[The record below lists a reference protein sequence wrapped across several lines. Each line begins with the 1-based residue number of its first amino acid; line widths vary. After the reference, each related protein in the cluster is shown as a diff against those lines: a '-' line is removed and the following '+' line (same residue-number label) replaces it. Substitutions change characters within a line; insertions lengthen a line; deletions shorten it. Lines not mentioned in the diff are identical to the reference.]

1 MPNKKLIYLLIIFS
15 ILFWSIGFEIK
26 AAPQITGVSPTEIN
40 VGDSVTISGSGFGA
54 NQDSSTV
61 KFFVGP
67 GDPSGWSNASSITSW
82 SDTQIVAV
90 APTYAQTAAAAIK
103 VTVGGNDAFSALTVK
118 PKVTSVSAST
128 NSVIVRFDNY
138 MDGQPATNPSNY
150 TLVSGG
156 STISLANAWS
166 DFRGNQV
173 AFRNISLTAGN
184 SFTITVGAAVT
195 SLPGTPVDSN
205 FRSASGTV
213 IAAPIITGISPSSGS
228 IGDTITISGNNFGDS
243 QGQSKVYFSAGP
255 PTGGAPPQPVVATSY
270 SSWSNTSISVVV
282 PTGAKAGPIF
292 VVVNGIESD
301 FNPNA
306 FFDIKGNFQCRILD
320 SSNNPITNVCTNG
333 RIVIGSIT
341 GPTLYY
347 VGDSTGTTSCSDSDG
362 LFTIYNVSSMGFA
375 WAFDASGNHI
385 VGSGQQID
393 IAQTVTFSLDG
404 IAKKISGSISGANPN
419 RDIVIFTDPIEET
432 GTGMEW
438 REPVFVHTDAN
449 GAATYNVGL
458 GAAGKYIVGVED
470 PGFKTGT
477 SSSPKIAPAAKEVDV
492 TSANATN
499 INFAF
504 TAATARIHGKI
515 QKAEGKSFTTG
526 PGADVFHVFAYEP
539 KENGLHAS
547 AMPNTTTLEFDLYV
561 IPGVYMVEVG
571 GPDVPFTAEEK
582 IEVKAG
588 DSNFALTDSTTDIT
602 LIIKAPEDYIEGTV
616 KDSGGNGISGASIF
630 AWSETGPGSGQAFTD
645 SNGYYKMYLSP
656 GTYSIEGFTPQYG
669 KLTRRTGIVVSSS
682 LHPTVDFSVSSEMA
696 TISGTVTKGGSA
708 LADAD
713 VWITEGQFGF
723 GINGTR
729 TNTSGQY
736 SLSVPY
742 ASAGTYWLH
751 VARPGMGELYVGQ
764 INSVLDKDHT
774 TLTQDVS
781 VNTATI
787 TVKISPKSSFSQA
800 FVGIHRTGTPM
811 GGFSETDISASG
823 DTFRKY
829 SIEVPKPASGSYTYI
844 VEGGIPNYGPLP
856 TTMTVDGT
864 SQSNNNITVLS
875 TTTTM
880 TIEISLGTV
889 YTISGTIADPDS
901 STTGNQAEGAW
912 VWAAS
917 PTSHGGGEVD
927 ADGNFS
933 FKVMAGTYDIGI
945 DKPGYVGTMIT
956 GADVTAGNY
965 AVASGALT
973 LTSAGST
980 ISGTVSSSSGT
991 ISGAWVWAANG
1002 TGGWAGAKT
1011 NGDGQFSLTVG
1022 SGNWTIRAIAEGY
1035 SESSPLTVSA
1045 GTTGVSITLT
1055 ATSGYTATAPKIEP
1069 ITPKDGGVI
1078 QGENVKFEA
1087 PAGALGT
1094 DTSSGSLT
1102 IEATTN
1108 LPSTNSFKPLGG
1120 KGKEITALDS
1130 SNTKITTLQ
1139 SNVTIEMTYTAADL
1153 STAGIT
1159 QTAAL
1164 DLSLGYWNST
1174 TDTWVA
1180 IPTVA
1185 VPDSAGTGV
1194 TYKGTTNHL
1203 SDFAPLQPSG
1213 GTPPSTPTGL
1223 TATAGNQQVTLSWNA
1238 STGATKYYIYRYRAS
1253 DGTYPYLGQT
1263 TSTSYTD
1270 TGLTNGT
1277 IYTYKVSALNADND
1291 ESAASDEVSAT
1302 PTGGGGGGIFLGDTT
1317 PAAISDIKVSAG
1329 ANSANITWKTN
1340 ESSIS
1345 WIVYGKTTDY
1355 GQEIKT
1361 ETYTT
1366 SHSLSLSDLSP
1377 STTYHY
1383 QIKSKDIAGNIGTYT
1398 DKTFTTLAV
1407 GEVPQV
1413 PAEELE
1419 GITIP
1424 TLEKPISQMTIAELQ
1439 AKIAEFQAVIVKLQE
1454 LLAKLKTPTE
1464 ISGIPAGYKFEKTLK
1479 PGDVSEDVRYLQIF
1493 LNSDPDTRLAET
1505 GPGSAG
1511 NETTRF
1517 GSLTK
1522 AAVIKFQEKYAQ
1534 EILAPW
1540 GLTKG
1545 TGIVGEK
1552 TRAKINQL
1560 LVKH

>member
-1 MPNKKLIYLLIIFS
+1 MSNRKIIIS
-15 ILFWSIGFEIK
+15 LVILSTILWSIGLPIK
-26 AAPQITGVSPTEIN
+26 AAPAITGVSPTEIN

-54 NQDSSTV
+54 SQGSSTV

-67 GDPSGWSNASSITSW
+67 GDSSGWANAQLITSW

-90 APTYAQTAAAAIK
+90 SPNYAQTAAAAIK
-103 VTVGGNDAFSALTVK
+103 VTVGGIDATASLTVK

-128 NSVIVRFDNY
+128 NSVTVKFDNY
-138 MDGQPATNPSNY
+138 MDGQQATNSSNY
-150 TLVSGG
+150 TLVVGG
-156 STISLANAWS
+156 STVSLASAWVE
-166 DFRGNQV
+166 FRGNQ
-173 AFRNISLTAGN
+173 ATFKNISLTVES
-184 SFTITVGAAVT
+184 SFTITVESAVKSIGGT
-195 SLPGTPVDSN
+195 AIDSLHN
-205 FRSASGTV
+205 SATGTV
-213 IAAPIITGISPSSGS
+213 AAAPIITGISPSSGS
-228 IGDTITISGNNFGDS
+228 IGDTITISGNNFGTS

-255 PTGGAPPQPVVATSY
+255 PTGGTPPQPVVATSY
-270 SSWSNTSISVVV
+270 SSWSNTSIQVVV
-282 PTGAKAGPIF
+282 PSGAKAGPLF

-301 FNPNA
+301 FNPNS
-306 FFDIKGNFQCRILD
+306 FFDIKGNFQFKIVD
-320 SSNNPITNVCTNG
+320 SGTGADIGSTNG
-333 RIVIGSIT
+333 RVVIGTIT
-341 GPTLYY
+341 GPTLYN
-347 VGDSTGTTSCSDSDG
+347 DWNITGTTSYSNVDG
-362 LFTIYNVSSMGFA
+362 IFTIFDVSSMGFA
-375 WAFDASGNHI
+375 WAFDASGDHV
-385 VGSGQQID
+385 VGSGSEID
-393 IAQTVTFSLDG
+393 TTQTVTFSLDG
-404 IAKKISGSISGANPN
+404 IARKISGSISGAGAN
-419 RDIVIFTDPIEET
+419 RDIVIFTDPIEES

-438 REPVFVHTDAN
+438 REPVFIHTDAN

-458 GAAGKYIVGVED
+458 GVAGKYIVGVED

-477 SSSPKIAPAAKEVDV
+477 SSSPKIAPATQEVDV

-504 TAATARIHGKI
+504 SAATARIHGKI
-515 QKAEGKSFTTG
+515 QKAEGKTFATG
-526 PGADVFHVFAYEP
+526 PGADVFHIFAYEP

-547 AMPNTTTLEFDLYV
+547 AMPDSTTLEFDLYV
-561 IPGVYMVEVG
+561 NSGVYMIELG
-571 GPDVPFTAEEK
+571 GPNVPFWIEEK
-582 IEVKAG
+582 IEVKT
-588 DSNFALTDSTTDIT
+588 DDPNFALTNSTTDIT
-602 LIIKAPEDYIEGTV
+602 LIIKAPEDYISGTV

-630 AWSETGPGSGQAFTD
+630 AWSETGPGGGQAFTD
-645 SNGYYKMYLSP
+645 TNGYYKMYLSP

-669 KLTRRTGIVVSSS
+669 KLTRKTGIVVSST

-696 TISGTVTKGGSA
+696 TVSGTVTKGGSA

-713 VWITEGQFGF
+713 VWITQGEFGF

-742 ASAGTYWLH
+742 AAAGTYWLH

-764 INSVLDKDHT
+764 MNSVLDKDHT

-781 VNTATI
+781 VNTATV
-787 TVKISPKSSFSQA
+787 TVKISPKSSFDKA

-811 GGFSETDISASG
+811 GGFSETDLSASG

-829 SIEVPKPASGSYTYI
+829 SIEVPKPAAGTTYTYI

-864 SQSNNNITVLS
+864 SQSNNNITILS
-875 TTTTM
+875 TTNTM

-889 YTISGTIADPDS
+889 YTISGTISDPDS
-901 STTGNQAEGAW
+901 ATTGNQAEGAW

-917 PTSHGGGEVD
+917 STSHGGGEV
-927 ADGNFS
+927 AANGTFS

-945 DKPGYVGTMIT
+945 DKPGYVGIMIT
-956 GADVTAGNY
+956 GADITSGNY
-965 AVASGALT
+965 SVASGALT

-980 ISGTVSSSSGT
+980 ITGTVSSSTGL
-991 ISGAWVWAANG
+991 ISSAWVWAANG

-1011 NGDGQFSLTVG
+1011 NGDGQFTLTVG

-1055 ATSGYTATAPKIEP
+1055 AISGYTATAPKIEP
-1069 ITPKDGGVI
+1069 ITPKDGGII
-1078 QGENVKFEA
+1078 QGENVKVEA

-1094 DTSSGSLT
+1094 GTSSGSLT

-1108 LPSTNSFKPLGG
+1108 LPSTNSFKPLGS
-1120 KGKEITALDS
+1120 KGKKVTALDS
-1130 SNTKITTLQ
+1130 TNTKITTLQ
-1139 SNVTIEMTYTAADL
+1139 SNITIEMTYTAADL
-1153 STAGIT
+1153 SAAGIT

-1174 TDTWVA
+1174 TDTWTT

-1203 SDFAPLQPSG
+1203 SDFAPLQASLG
-1213 GTPPSTPTGL
+1213 SPPPTPTGL
-1223 TATAGNQQVTLSWNA
+1223 TATAGNQQVTLSWSA
-1238 STGATKYYIYRYRAS
+1238 SVGATKYDIYRYRAS
-1253 DGTYPYLGQT
+1253 DQTYPYLGQT

-1277 IYTYKVSALNADND
+1277 IYQYKVSALNADND
-1291 ESAASDEVSAT
+1291 ESAAAGPVSAT
-1302 PTGGGGGGIFLGDTT
+1302 PAPGGGGGIVTGDFN
-1317 PAAISDIKVSAG
+1317 PPVISDIKVSVSS
-1329 ANSANITWKTN
+1329 NSATISWKTD

-1345 WIVYGKTTDY
+1345 WLLYGQTTDY
-1355 GQEIKT
+1355 GKEIKT
-1361 ETYTT
+1361 TTYTS
-1366 SHSLSLSDLSP
+1366 SHSVNLTDLSP

-1383 QIKSKDIAGNIGTYT
+1383 QIKSKDALGNVGAYT
-1398 DKTFTTLAV
+1398 DKTFTTLVV
-1407 GEVPQV
+1407 GELP
-1413 PAEELE
+1413 PPEKKEE
-1419 GITIP
+1419 ITIP
-1424 TLEKPISQMTIAELQ
+1424 TLEKPITQMTIAELQ
-1439 AKIAEFQAVIVKLQE
+1439 AKIAEFQAVILKLQE
-1454 LLAKLKTPTE
+1454 LLTTLKVPTE
-1464 ISGIPAGYKFEKTLK
+1464 ISGIPAGYKFEKALK
-1479 PGDVSEDVRYLQIF
+1479 PSNVSEDVRYLQIF
-1493 LNSDPDTRLAET
+1493 LNSDHDTRLADS
-1505 GPGSAG
+1505 GAGSPG

-1534 EILAPW
+1534 GILAPW
-1540 GLTKG
+1540 GLTEG
-1545 TGIVGEK
+1545 TGIVGSK
-1552 TRAKINQL
+1552 TRAKINEIL
-1560 LVKH
+1560 GR